1 MLNQAG
7 NHPMLR
13 QVCYGT
19 LTAVVVLA
27 FVAGVVVL
35 QGLFRALVGQESTL
49 SIMVA
54 TLLSA
59 ALLNPPRRRL
69 QAALRRRARAV
80 GLTPGRS

>member
-7 NHPMLR
+7 NYPLLR

-27 FVAGVVVL
+27 FFAGVVLL
-35 QGLFRALVGQESTL
+35 QGLFRAFVGQESHL
-49 SIMVA
+49 SITVA

-59 ALLNPPRRRL
+59 ALLNPRRRRL
-69 QAALRRRARAV
+69 QAALKRRARAV
-80 GLTPGRS
+80 GLTPGHS